1 VLQARKPLVCSLDLF
16 DRRIALDPKNLIV
29 IQHTLLPQ
37 YALTASEKYMLSN
50 LRNAIE
56 GLNFFGYLYLTSN
69 GACINIEL
77 AVAIFYSTEQA

>member
-1 VLQARKPLVCSLDLF
+1 
-16 DRRIALDPKNLIV
+16 
-29 IQHTLLPQ
+29 
-37 YALTASEKYMLSN
+37 MLSN